1 MLKFFLLLV
10 LTTSNGLFAQDQGV
24 EEMVIDV
31 EDDVIV
37 GESGISYHQ
46 QEEVLIS
53 PAPAPVATATT
64 TQMPTAEPIQS
75 PAAVPTPAVVP
86 TPQTTLPAQSS
97 SKKGDV
103 YEYAYYPKESE
114 DESYN
119 YSKAEGNVKA
129 GQPGDFIFSIYGE
142 LLNYKSGSSSKGGG
156 GVELGVQ
163 FNLFKYMSLAL
174 TSSIGAREG
183 NEHKNNLYPLGLRL
197 APRFRILPW
206 LFMYV
211 DAGAEIAKV
220 AKGDWEHPFWVFGG
234 GLMFNMGSMDK
245 KAEYNFNKASS
256 VRRTLLIVGLEKI
269 ASPNVT
275 TATPDAIA
283 LRMGLSL
290 EF

>member
-1 MLKFFLLLV
+1 MLKLFLLLM
-10 LTTSNGLFAQDQGV
+10 LSASNTLFAQEQGV

-37 GESGISYHQ
+37 GESGITYHQ
-46 QEEVLIS
+46 HEEALVL
-53 PAPAPVATATT
+53 PAPTQAPVATPNTT
-64 TQMPTAEPIQS
+64 PTQVPVVVEPTQVTTA
-75 PAAVPTPAVVP
+75 
-86 TPQTTLPAQSS
+86 TPQTSLPVVSS

-103 YEYAYYPKESE
+103 YGYAYYPKDAE

-142 LLNYKSGSSSKGGG
+142 LLNYKSGSSNKGGG

-163 FNLFKYMSLAL
+163 FNIWKYMSLAL
-174 TSSIGAREG
+174 TGSIGAREG

-211 DAGAEIAKV
+211 DGGAEITKV

-234 GLMFNMGSMDK
+234 GLMFNLGSMDK

-269 ASPNVT
+269 ESPNVT
-275 TATPDAIA
+275 TATPHAMA